1 MAELGDAAAKIDE
14 ALGRS
19 RLPEMLFRTRAWE
32 KNRSELQSMPGMEGL
47 CADLEGAYAEVGRIT
62 QIRSGRLWRNYR
74 ILPGDRVEEASA
86 RIRRA
91 LDAIAVTIETLAAPD
106 RPAEL

>member
-1 MAELGDAAAKIDE
+1 
-14 ALGRS
+14 
-19 RLPEMLFRTRAWE
+19 
-32 KNRSELQSMPGMEGL
+32 MPGMEGL